1 LRQGSEATTTGLT
14 AGIVPYTFFMDK
26 EGTIIMQ
33 AIENIDVS
41 LATPVLVV
49 AESANPEADVH
60 HMRALRRKARRISAF
75 ARLNVSAL
83 NALAV
88 QVESDIAALQH

>member
-1 LRQGSEATTTGLT
+1 
-14 AGIVPYTFFMDK
+14 
-26 EGTIIMQ
+26 MQ
-33 AIENIDVS
+33 AVENIDVS
-41 LATPVLVV
+41 LATPVLAVTT
-49 AESANPEADVH
+49 AESPEADVH

-88 QVESDIAALQH
+88 QVEADIAALQH

>member
-1 LRQGSEATTTGLT
+1 
-14 AGIVPYTFFMDK
+14 
-26 EGTIIMQ
+26 MQ

-41 LATPVLVV
+41 FVSPVLAVIP
-49 AESANPEADVH
+49 AETSDPEADVH

-75 ARLNVSAL
+75 ARFNVSAL

-88 QVESDIAALQH
+88 QVEADLAALQH